1 MLPNGCGSPTWKR
14 FLNRPRNAPSIE
26 AHEKRIPMGNV
37 RPRYR
42 VGVDIGGTFTDFLV
56 MDRESGAIYPLKIP
70 STPQPERAI
79 VEGLHEYRAR
89 FGLEPEGIEYFSHG
103 TTLALNTLLE
113 HRGAKG
119 GLLTTAGFRDI
130 LELRRLRLDQP
141 NNLFAHRPHVLIPR
155 RLVREVRERMRH
167 DGRIAIPIARAD
179 VEAAAGA
186 LVEQGVETLTV
197 AFLHAHRND
206 THERL
211 AKGWIEA
218 LFPELYVCTSA
229 EIWPQQR
236 EFERTLAAVMNAYV
250 GARMK
255 TYFETLRREVDDLGV
270 SCRIFSTKSNGGV
283 MSVEAAARRP
293 VETLLSGPAA
303 GVIGAAFVGRRM
315 GVKRLVTLDM
325 GGTSADVSVVD
336 GELSYSTENTI
347 GDYPVIMPAVDISAI
362 GAGGGSI
369 AWTDAEGVLKVGPRS
384 AGAVPGPACYG
395 RGGED
400 ATVTDAYLQ
409 VGIIRPGAFL
419 GGEMPL
425 APERAEEALAR
436 LGSRLDLDASAA
448 ADAVLQVASANIYAA
463 LVPQLARRGADGA
476 DFALLAYGAAGPTH
490 AFMLAR
496 ELDFQRVIV
505 PPAPGTLCAL
515 GCIAADFRA
524 DFVTSVWRDC
534 DGLEDR
540 ELRAVF
546 ESLEEEAIAWLAD
559 QRVDLDEVY
568 LLRSADLCYSGQS
581 YELGVA
587 LPVQKTAE
595 LGTSRLVDWFNDAY
609 HRAYGFADRD
619 APVRLI
625 EARVQVV
632 GVTQK
637 PQVRALGPS
646 AATAD
651 HAPSRRR
658 IVDRGQEIEASVRQR
673 FTMRPGDRCEGPL
686 VVEQYDTTVY
696 VPEGF
701 QVEIDPHL
709 NLIGTRS

>member
-1 MLPNGCGSPTWKR
+1 
-14 FLNRPRNAPSIE
+14 
-26 AHEKRIPMGNV
+26 MGDS
-37 RPRYR
+37 RARYR

-56 MDRESGAIYPLKIP
+56 MDRESGAIYPLKSP
-70 STPQPERAI
+70 STPQPERTI
-79 VEGLHEYRAR
+79 VAGLREYRTR
-89 FGLEPEGIEYFSHG
+89 YGIEPSDIEYFSHG
-103 TTLALNTLLE
+103 TTLAVNTLLE
-113 HRGAKG
+113 HKGARG
-119 GLLTTAGFRDI
+119 GLLATAGFRDI

-155 RLVREVRERMRH
+155 RLVREVRERMHH
-167 DGRIAIPIARAD
+167 DGRVAIPIERAD
-179 VEAAAGA
+179 VQAQARA
-186 LVEQGVETLTV
+186 LVEQGVETVAV

-206 THERL
+206 SHERL
-211 AKGWIEA
+211 AKKWIEA
-218 LFPELYVCTSA
+218 LHPDLYVCTSA

-250 GARMK
+250 GGRMK
-255 TYFETLRREVDDLGV
+255 TYFDTLRREVDGLGV

-315 GVKRLVTLDM
+315 GAKRLVTLDM
-325 GGTSADVSVVD
+325 GGTSVDVSVVD

-395 RGGED
+395 RSGLD

-409 VGIIRPGAFL
+409 VGIIRPDGFL

-425 APERAEEALAR
+425 APERADAALAR
-436 LGSRLDLDASAA
+436 LGATLGLDATAA
-448 ADAVLQVASANIYAA
+448 ADAILQVASANIYAA

-524 DFVTSVWRDC
+524 DFVASAWREC
-534 DGLEDR
+534 DALDDR
-540 ELRAVF
+540 ELRAIF
-546 ESLEEEAIAWLAD
+546 ERLESDAMRWLAD
-559 QRVDLDEVY
+559 QQVDLDEVY
-568 LLRSADLCYSGQS
+568 LLRSGDLCYSGQS
-581 YELGVA
+581 YELGVG
-587 LPVQKTAE
+587 LPVQETAE
-595 LGTSRLVDWFNDAY
+595 LTTAGLIEWFNGAY

-637 PQVRALGPS
+637 PQVRMLGPS
-646 AATAD
+646 ATITG
-651 HAPSRRR
+651 HPPSRRR
-658 IVDRGQEIEASVRQR
+658 VVDQGRCIDAAVRQR
-673 FTMRPGDRCEGPL
+673 SALRPGDRGEGPL
-686 VVEQYDTTVY
+686 IVEQYDTTVY
-696 VPEGF
+696 VPRGF
-701 QVEIDPHL
+701 RVEIDEHL
-709 NLIGTRS
+709 NLIGTRQ

>member
-1 MLPNGCGSPTWKR
+1 MKNKHKNSDSQ
-14 FLNRPRNAPSIE
+14 A
-26 AHEKRIPMGNV
+26 
-37 RPRYR
+37 RYR
-42 VGVDIGGTFTDFLV
+42 IGVDVGGTFTDLLA
-56 MDRESGAIYPLKIP
+56 MDRESGAIYPLKTP

-79 VEGLHEYRAR
+79 VAGLQEFRTRY
-89 FGLEPEGIEYFSHG
+89 GIEPGDVEYFSHG
-103 TTLALNTLLE
+103 TTLAVNTLLE
-113 HRGAKG
+113 HSGARG

-155 RLVREVRERMRH
+155 RLVREVQERMHH
-167 DGRIAIPIARAD
+167 DGRVAIPIARAD
-179 VEAAAGA
+179 VEAQASA
-186 LVEQGVETLTV
+186 LAEQGVTTLTV

-206 THERL
+206 AHERL
-211 AKGWIEA
+211 AKRWIEA
-218 LFPELYVCTSA
+218 SHPKLYVCTSA

-236 EFERTLAAVMNAYV
+236 EYERTLAAVMNAYV

-255 TYFETLRREVDDLGV
+255 TYFDTLRREVGELGV
-270 SCRIFSTKSNGGV
+270 RCRVFSTKSNGGV

-303 GVIGAAFVGRRM
+303 GVIGAAFVGRLM
-315 GVKRLVTLDM
+315 GEKRLVTLDM
-325 GGTSADVSVVD
+325 GGTSVDVSVVD

-347 GDYPVIMPAVDISAI
+347 GDYPVIMPAVDVSAI

-395 RGGED
+395 RGGVD
-400 ATVTDAYLQ
+400 ATLTDAYLR
-409 VGIIRPGAFL
+409 VGIIRPERFL

-425 APERAEEALAR
+425 APERADAALAR
-436 LGSRLDLDASAA
+436 LGATLGLDATEA
-448 ADAVLQVASANIYAA
+448 ADAVLQVASATIYAA

-524 DFVTSVWRDC
+524 DFVASVWREC
-534 DGLEDR
+534 DALDDEALRAIFERLEDDAMR
-540 ELRAVF
+540 
-546 ESLEEEAIAWLAD
+546 WLAD
-559 QRVDLDEVY
+559 QRVDLDGAY
-568 LLRSADLCYSGQS
+568 LLRSGDLCYSGQS

-587 LPVQKTAE
+587 LPVQQTAE
-595 LGTSRLVDWFNDAY
+595 LTTAHLVDWFNDAY
-609 HRAYGFADRD
+609 YRAYGFADRD

-632 GVTQK
+632 GVTLK
-637 PQVRALGPS
+637 PQVRMLGRG
-646 AATAD
+646 TAIAGP
-651 HAPSRRR
+651 APSRRR
-658 IVDRGQEIEASVRQR
+658 VVDQGRDIDAEVRQR
-673 FTMRPGDRCEGPL
+673 SALRPGDRCEGPL
-686 VVEQYDTTVY
+686 IVEQYDTTVY
-696 VPEGF
+696 VPEEF
-701 QVEIDPHL
+701 RVEIDLHL
-709 NLIGTRS
+709 NLIGTRR

>member
-1 MLPNGCGSPTWKR
+1 MRKSD
-14 FLNRPRNAPSIE
+14 
-26 AHEKRIPMGNV
+26 
-37 RPRYR
+37 PRYR
-42 VGVDIGGTFTDFLV
+42 VGVDIGGTFTDCLV
-56 MDRESGAIYPLKIP
+56 MDRGSGAIYPLKTP
-70 STPQPERAI
+70 STPRPERAI
-79 VEGLHEYRAR
+79 VDSLREYRAR
-89 FGLEPEGIEYFSHG
+89 HGIEPGDIEYFSHG
-103 TTLALNTLLE
+103 TTLAVNTLLE
-113 HRGAKG
+113 QRGARG
-119 GLLTTAGFRDI
+119 GLLTTAGFRDV

-141 NNLFAHRPHVLIPR
+141 NNLFAPRPQVLIPR
-155 RLVREVRERMRH
+155 RRVREVRERMRH
-167 DGRIAIPIARAD
+167 DGRVAIPIARAD
-179 VEAAAGA
+179 VEAQASA
-186 LVEQGVETLTV
+186 LAEEGVQTITV

-211 AKGWIEA
+211 AREWIA
-218 LFPELYVCTSA
+218 ASFPELYVCTSA

-255 TYFETLRREVDDLGV
+255 TYFDTLRREVEALGV
-270 SCRIFSTKSNGGV
+270 RCRIFSTKSNGGV

-303 GVIGAAFVGRRM
+303 GVIGAAFVGRLM
-315 GVKRLVTLDM
+315 GERRFVTLDM
-325 GGTSADVSVVD
+325 GGTSVDVSVVD
-336 GELSYSTENTI
+336 GELSRSTENTI
-347 GDYPVIMPAVDISAI
+347 GDYPVIMPAVDVSAI

-400 ATVTDAYLQ
+400 ATVTDAYLK
-409 VGIIRPGAFL
+409 VGIVRPERFL

-425 APERAEEALAR
+425 APERADAALSR
-436 LGSRLDLDASAA
+436 LGRALGLDASAA

-476 DFALLAYGAAGPTH
+476 DFSLLAYGAAGPTH

-496 ELDFQRVIV
+496 ELDFRRVIV

-524 DFVTSVWRDC
+524 DFVASVWRDC
-534 DGLEDR
+534 DALEDR

-546 ESLEEEAIAWLAD
+546 ERLEDDAHRWLGD
-559 QRVDLDEVY
+559 QKVELDEVY
-568 LLRSADLCYSGQS
+568 LLRSGDLCYSGQS
-581 YELGVA
+581 YELGVP
-587 LPVQKTAE
+587 LPVRDSAE
-595 LGTSRLVDWFNDAY
+595 LGTARIVDWFNEAY

-637 PQVRALGPS
+637 PQVRVLGSGARAESPG
-646 AATAD
+646 
-651 HAPSRRR
+651 PSRRR
-658 IVDRGQEIEASVRQR
+658 ILDQGRETEASVHQR
-673 FTMRPGDRCEGPL
+673 SAMRPGDRHEGPL

-701 QVEIDPHL
+701 RVEVDGHL
-709 NLIGTRS
+709 NLIGERR

>member
-1 MLPNGCGSPTWKR
+1 MDDLR
-14 FLNRPRNAPSIE
+14 A
-26 AHEKRIPMGNV
+26 
-37 RPRYR
+37 RYR
-42 VGVDIGGTFTDFLV
+42 VGVDIGGTFTDFLI
-56 MDRESGAIYPLKIP
+56 MDRESGAIYPLKTP

-79 VEGLHEYRAR
+79 IEGLREYRER
-89 FGLEPEGIEYFSHG
+89 FGLEPGDIEYFSHG
-103 TTLALNTLLE
+103 TTLAVNTLLE
-113 HRGAKG
+113 HRGASG

-155 RLVREVRERMRH
+155 RRVYEVRERMRH
-167 DGRIAIPIARAD
+167 DGRIVVPLARDD
-179 VEAAAGA
+179 VEAKAGA
-186 LVEQGVETLTV
+186 LVEQGVETITV

-211 AKGWIEA
+211 AKEWIEA
-218 LFPELYVCTSA
+218 LFPALYVCTSS

-255 TYFETLRREVDDLGV
+255 TYFDTLRREFDALGV
-270 SCRIFSTKSNGGV
+270 RCRIFSTKSNGGV
-283 MSVEAAARRP
+283 MSLEAAARRP

-303 GVIGAAFVGRRM
+303 GVIGAAFTGRRM
-315 GVKRLVTLDM
+315 GVNRLVTLDM
-325 GGTSADVSVVD
+325 GGTSVDVSVVD
-336 GELSYSTENTI
+336 DELSYSTENTI
-347 GDYPVIMPAVDISAI
+347 GDYPVIMPAVDVSAI

-384 AGAVPGPACYG
+384 AGAVPGPACYA

-400 ATVTDAYLQ
+400 ATLTDAYLQ
-409 VGIIRPGAFL
+409 VGIIRPDAFL

-425 APERAEEALAR
+425 SPGRAEDALSR
-436 LGSRLDLDASAA
+436 LGSKLDLDATAA

-524 DFVTSVWRDC
+524 DFVASVWRECATLD
-534 DGLEDR
+534 DR

-546 ESLEEEAIAWLAD
+546 ERLESEAMTWLAE

-568 LLRSADLCYSGQS
+568 LLRSGDLCYSGQS
-581 YELGVA
+581 YELGVT
-587 LPVQKTAE
+587 LPVRETAE
-595 LGTSRLVDWFNDAY
+595 LGTARLIAWFNEAY

-637 PQVRALGPS
+637 PQVRTFGPGD
-646 AATAD
+646 AAAD
-651 HAPSRRR
+651 CAASRRTV
-658 IVDRGQEIEASVRQR
+658 VDRGRAIEASVRR
-673 FTMRPGDRCEGPL
+673 RSAMRPGERCAGPL
-686 VVEQYDTTVY
+686 IVEQYDTTVY

>member
-1 MLPNGCGSPTWKR
+1 
-14 FLNRPRNAPSIE
+14 
-26 AHEKRIPMGNV
+26 MGDT
-37 RPRYR
+37 RARYR

-56 MDRESGAIYPLKIP
+56 MDRESGAIYPLKTP
-70 STPQPERAI
+70 STPQPERAV

-89 FGLEPEGIEYFSHG
+89 HGIEPGGIEYFSHG
-103 TTLALNTLLE
+103 TTLAVNTLLE
-113 HRGAKG
+113 HRGATG
-119 GLLTTAGFRDI
+119 GLLTTAGFRDM

-179 VEAAAGA
+179 VEAGASA
-186 LVEQGVETLTV
+186 LVEQGVETITV

-206 THERL
+206 AHERL

-218 LFPELYVCTSA
+218 LFPGLYVCTSA

-236 EFERTLAAVMNAYV
+236 EFERALAAVMNAYV

-255 TYFETLRREVDDLGV
+255 TYFDTLRHEVDALGV

-303 GVIGAAFVGRRM
+303 GVIGAAYVGRRM
-315 GVKRLVTLDM
+315 GVHRLVTLDM
-325 GGTSADVSVVD
+325 GGTSVDVSVVD

-362 GAGGGSI
+362 GAGGGSV

-409 VGIIRPGAFL
+409 VGIIRSDAFL

-425 APERAEEALAR
+425 APERADAALSR
-436 LGSRLDLDASAA
+436 LGSTLDLDATEA

-463 LVPQLARRGADGA
+463 LVPQLARRGVDGA

-524 DFVTSVWRDC
+524 DFVASVWREC
-534 DGLEDR
+534 SALGGR
-540 ELRAVF
+540 ELRAIY
-546 ESLEEEAIAWLAD
+546 ERLEADALGWLAE

-568 LLRSADLCYSGQS
+568 LLRSGDLCYSGQS

-587 LPVQKTAE
+587 LPVQETAE
-595 LGTSRLVDWFNDAY
+595 LDSARLVEWFNDAY
-609 HRAYGFADRD
+609 YRAYGFADRN

-637 PQVRALGPS
+637 PEVRALGPGAS
-646 AATAD
+646 AAAR
-651 HAPSRRR
+651 APSRRR
-658 IVDRGQEIEASVRQR
+658 IVDQGRETEAAVRQR
-673 FTMRPGDRCEGPL
+673 FAMHPGDRHEGPMI
-686 VVEQYDTTVY
+686 VEQYDTTVY

-701 QVEIDPHL
+701 RVEMDPHL
-709 NLIGTRS
+709 NLIGTRT

>member
-1 MLPNGCGSPTWKR
+1 
-14 FLNRPRNAPSIE
+14 
-26 AHEKRIPMGNV
+26 MGNA
-37 RPRYR
+37 RTRYR
-42 VGVDIGGTFTDFLV
+42 VGVDIGGTFTDLLV
-56 MDRESGAIYPLKIP
+56 MDRESGAIYPLKTP
-70 STPQPERAI
+70 STPKPERAI
-79 VEGLHEYRAR
+79 VAGLEECRTR
-89 FGLEPEGIEYFSHG
+89 FGLEPADIEYFSHG
-103 TTLALNTLLE
+103 TTLAVNTLLE
-113 HRGAKG
+113 HDGARG

-167 DGRIAIPIARAD
+167 DGRVALPVARDD
-179 VEAAAGA
+179 VEAQAGA
-186 LVEQGVETLTV
+186 LVDQGVETITV

-206 THERL
+206 LHERL
-211 AKGWIEA
+211 AKQWIEA
-218 LFPELYVCTSA
+218 RFPALYVCTSA

-255 TYFETLRREVDDLGV
+255 SYFNTLRRELDGMGV
-270 SCRIFSTKSNGGV
+270 PCRIFSTKSNGGV

-303 GVIGAAFVGRRM
+303 GVIGAAYVGRLM
-315 GVKRLVTLDM
+315 GERHLVTLDM
-325 GGTSADVSVVD
+325 GGTSVDVSVID

-347 GDYPVIMPAVDISAI
+347 GDYPVIMPAVDVSAI

-395 RGGED
+395 RGGRN

-409 VGIIRPGAFL
+409 VGIIRPERFL

-425 APERAEEALAR
+425 EPRRSEAALAR
-436 LGSRLDLDASAA
+436 LGEPLNLDATAA
-448 ADAVLQVASANIYAA
+448 GDAVLQVASANIYAA
-463 LVPQLARRGADGA
+463 LVPQLARRGAEGA

-496 ELDFQRVIV
+496 ELEFRRVIV

-524 DFVTSVWRDC
+524 DFVASAWRDC
-534 DGLEDR
+534 DGLDDHELRSVFERLDR
-540 ELRAVF
+540 EALD
-546 ESLEEEAIAWLAD
+546 WLAD
-559 QRVDLDEVY
+559 QEVELDETY

-581 YELGVA
+581 YELGVP
-587 LPVQKTAE
+587 LPVRDTTELRTA
-595 LGTSRLVDWFNDAY
+595 RLVAWFNDAY
-609 HRAYGFADRD
+609 HRAYGFADRE

-637 PQVRALGPS
+637 PQVRALGRPAG
-646 AATAD
+646 AADPGTA
-651 HAPSRRR
+651 RRR
-658 IVDRGQEIEASVRQR
+658 VVDRGREIDAMVRER
-673 FTMRPGDRCEGPL
+673 SRLRPGDRGEGPM

-701 QVEIDPHL
+701 SVEIDPHL
-709 NLIGTRS
+709 NLIGTRQ

>member
-1 MLPNGCGSPTWKR
+1 MNNSQ
-14 FLNRPRNAPSIE
+14 A
-26 AHEKRIPMGNV
+26 
-37 RPRYR
+37 RYR
-42 VGVDIGGTFTDFLV
+42 VGVDIGGTFT
-56 MDRESGAIYPLKIP
+56 
-70 STPQPERAI
+70 
-79 VEGLHEYRAR
+79 
-89 FGLEPEGIEYFSHG
+89 
-103 TTLALNTLLE
+103 
-113 HRGAKG
+113 
-119 GLLTTAGFRDI
+119 
-130 LELRRLRLDQP
+130 
-141 NNLFAHRPHVLIPR
+141 
-155 RLVREVRERMRH
+155 
-167 DGRIAIPIARAD
+167 
-179 VEAAAGA
+179 
-186 LVEQGVETLTV
+186 
-197 AFLHAHRND
+197 
-206 THERL
+206 
-211 AKGWIEA
+211 
-218 LFPELYVCTSA
+218 
-229 EIWPQQR
+229 
-236 EFERTLAAVMNAYV
+236 
-250 GARMK
+250 
-255 TYFETLRREVDDLGV
+255 TLRREVDELGV

-315 GVKRLVTLDM
+315 GAKRLVTLDM
-325 GGTSADVSVVD
+325 GGTSVDVSVVD

-347 GDYPVIMPAVDISAI
+347 RDYPVIMPAVDISAI

-395 RGGED
+395 RSGLN

-409 VGIIRPGAFL
+409 VGIIRPDGFL

-425 APERAEEALAR
+425 APEHADAALAR
-436 LGSRLDLDASAA
+436 LGATLGLDATAA

-496 ELDFQRVIV
+496 ELDSQRVIV

-524 DFVTSVWRDC
+524 DFVASVWREC
-534 DGLEDR
+534 DALDDR
-540 ELRAVF
+540 ELRALF
-546 ESLEEEAIAWLAD
+546 EGLESGAMRWLAD

-568 LLRSADLCYSGQS
+568 LLRSGDLCYSGQS
-581 YELGVA
+581 YELGVG
-587 LPVQKTAE
+587 LPVQETAE
-595 LGTSRLVDWFNDAY
+595 LTTTRLVEWFNDAY

-637 PQVRALGPS
+637 PQVRMLGPS
-646 AATAD
+646 AMASD

-658 IVDRGQEIEASVRQR
+658 VVDQGRCIDTEVRQR
-673 FTMRPGDRCEGPL
+673 SAFRPGDRCEGPL
-686 VVEQYDTTVY
+686 IVEQYDTTVY

-701 QVEIDPHL
+701 RVEIDEQL
-709 NLIGTRS
+709 NLIGARQ

>member
-1 MLPNGCGSPTWKR
+1 
-14 FLNRPRNAPSIE
+14 
-26 AHEKRIPMGNV
+26 MGDA
-37 RPRYR
+37 RTRYR
-42 VGVDIGGTFTDFLV
+42 VGVDIGGTFTDLLV
-56 MDRESGAIYPLKIP
+56 MDRESGAIYPLKTP
-70 STPQPERAI
+70 STENPERAI
-79 VEGLHEYRAR
+79 VAGLEECRAR
-89 FGLEPEGIEYFSHG
+89 HGIEPGDIEYFSHG
-103 TTLALNTLLE
+103 TTLAVNTLLE
-113 HRGAKG
+113 HDGARG

-155 RLVREVRERMRH
+155 RRVREVRERMRH
-167 DGRIAIPIARAD
+167 DGRVAIPLARDD
-179 VEAAAGA
+179 VEAQAGA
-186 LVEQGVETLTV
+186 LVDQGVETISV

-206 THERL
+206 SHERL
-211 AKGWIEA
+211 ARQWIEA
-218 LFPELYVCTSA
+218 RYPALYVCTSA

-255 TYFETLRREVDDLGV
+255 SYFNTLRRELDGIGV
-270 SCRIFSTKSNGGV
+270 PCRVFSTKSNGGV

-303 GVIGAAFVGRRM
+303 GVIGAAYVGRLM
-315 GVKRLVTLDM
+315 GEKRLVTLDM
-325 GGTSADVSVVD
+325 GGTSVDVSVID
-336 GELSYSTENTI
+336 GEPAYSTENTI
-347 GDYPVIMPAVDISAI
+347 GDYPVIMPAVDVSAI

-395 RGGED
+395 RGGRD

-409 VGIIRPGAFL
+409 VGIIRPERFL

-425 APERAEEALAR
+425 EPRRSEAALAR
-436 LGSRLDLDASAA
+436 LGEPLDLDASAA
-448 ADAVLQVASANIYAA
+448 GDAVLQVASANIYAA

-496 ELDFQRVIV
+496 ELAFRRVIV

-524 DFVTSVWRDC
+524 DFVASAWRDC
-534 DGLEDR
+534 DGLDDHELRSLFERLDR
-540 ELRAVF
+540 EALD
-546 ESLEEEAIAWLAD
+546 WLVD
-559 QRVDLDEVY
+559 QDVELDETY

-581 YELGVA
+581 YELGVP
-587 LPVQKTAE
+587 LPVRETTELRTA
-595 LGTSRLVDWFNDAY
+595 LLVAWFNDAY
-609 HRAYGFADRD
+609 HRAYGFADPE

-637 PQVRALGPS
+637 PRVRALGRHAAADPGS
-646 AATAD
+646 A
-651 HAPSRRR
+651 RRR
-658 IVDRGQEIEASVRQR
+658 VIDRGREIDATVRER
-673 FTMRPGDRCEGPL
+673 SRLRPGERCEGPM

-701 QVEIDPHL
+701 SVEIDPHL
-709 NLIGTRS
+709 NLIGTRQ

>member
-1 MLPNGCGSPTWKR
+1 
-14 FLNRPRNAPSIE
+14 
-26 AHEKRIPMGNV
+26 MGDA
-37 RPRYR
+37 RTRYR
-42 VGVDIGGTFTDFLV
+42 VGVDIGGTFTDLLV
-56 MDRESGAIYPLKIP
+56 MDRESGAIYPLKTP
-70 STPQPERAI
+70 STANPERAI
-79 VEGLHEYRAR
+79 VAGLEECRAR
-89 FGLEPEGIEYFSHG
+89 FGLEPADIEYFSHG
-103 TTLALNTLLE
+103 TTLAVNTLLE
-113 HRGAKG
+113 HDGARG

-167 DGRIAIPIARAD
+167 DGRVAIPVARD
-179 VEAAAGA
+179 DIEAQAGA
-186 LVEQGVETLTV
+186 LVDQGVETITV

-206 THERL
+206 RHERL
-211 AKGWIEA
+211 AKQWIEA
-218 LFPELYVCTSA
+218 RYPALYVCTSA

-255 TYFETLRREVDDLGV
+255 SYFNTLRRELDGMGV
-270 SCRIFSTKSNGGV
+270 PCRVFSTKSNGGV

-303 GVIGAAFVGRRM
+303 GVIGAAYVGRLTGER
-315 GVKRLVTLDM
+315 RLVTLDM
-325 GGTSADVSVVD
+325 GGTSVDVSVID
-336 GELSYSTENTI
+336 GEPAYSTENTI
-347 GDYPVIMPAVDISAI
+347 GDYPVIMPAVDVSAI

-395 RGGED
+395 RGGRN

-409 VGIIRPGAFL
+409 VGIIHPERFL

-425 APERAEEALAR
+425 EPLRSEAALAR
-436 LGSRLDLDASAA
+436 LGEPLALDASAA
-448 ADAVLQVASANIYAA
+448 GDAVLQVASANIYAA

-496 ELDFQRVIV
+496 ELAFRRVIV

-524 DFVTSVWRDC
+524 DFVASAWRDC
-534 DGLEDR
+534 DGLDDQ
-540 ELRAVF
+540 ELRSLF
-546 ESLEEEAIAWLAD
+546 ERLDHEALEWLAD
-559 QRVDLDEVY
+559 QKVELDDTY

-581 YELGVA
+581 YELGVP
-587 LPVQKTAE
+587 LPVRETTELRTA
-595 LGTSRLVDWFNDAY
+595 RLVAWFNDAY
-609 HRAYGFADRD
+609 HRAYGFADRE

-637 PQVRALGPS
+637 PRVRALGRR
-646 AATAD
+646 AAAAGPGPTC
-651 HAPSRRR
+651 RRV
-658 IVDRGQEIEASVRQR
+658 VDRGREIDAMVRER
-673 FTMRPGDRCEGPL
+673 SRLAPGDRGEGPMI
-686 VVEQYDTTVY
+686 VEQYDTTVY

-701 QVEIDPHL
+701 SVEIDPHL
-709 NLIGTRS
+709 NLVGTRQ

>member
-1 MLPNGCGSPTWKR
+1 
-14 FLNRPRNAPSIE
+14 
-26 AHEKRIPMGNV
+26 MGDA
-37 RPRYR
+37 RTRYR
-42 VGVDIGGTFTDFLV
+42 VGVDIGGTFTDLLV
-56 MDRESGAIYPLKIP
+56 MDRESGAIYPLKTP
-70 STPQPERAI
+70 STENPERAI
-79 VEGLHEYRAR
+79 VAGLEECRAR
-89 FGLEPEGIEYFSHG
+89 HGIEPGDIEYFSHG
-103 TTLALNTLLE
+103 TTLAVNTLLE
-113 HRGAKG
+113 HDGARG

-155 RLVREVRERMRH
+155 RRVREVRERMRH
-167 DGRIAIPIARAD
+167 DGRVEIPLARDD
-179 VEAAAGA
+179 VEAQAGA
-186 LVEQGVETLTV
+186 LVDQGVETITV

-206 THERL
+206 SHERL
-211 AKGWIEA
+211 ARQWIEA
-218 LFPELYVCTSA
+218 RYPALYVCTSA

-255 TYFETLRREVDDLGV
+255 SYFNTLRRELDGIGV
-270 SCRIFSTKSNGGV
+270 PCRVFSTKSNGGV

-303 GVIGAAFVGRRM
+303 GVIGAAYVGRLM
-315 GVKRLVTLDM
+315 GEKRLVTLDM
-325 GGTSADVSVVD
+325 GGTSVDVSVID
-336 GELSYSTENTI
+336 GEPAYSTENTI
-347 GDYPVIMPAVDISAI
+347 GDYPVIMPAVDVSAI

-395 RGGED
+395 RGGRD

-409 VGIIRPGAFL
+409 VGIIRPERFL

-425 APERAEEALAR
+425 EPRRSEAALAR
-436 LGSRLDLDASAA
+436 LGEPLDLDASAA
-448 ADAVLQVASANIYAA
+448 GDAVLQVASANIYAA

-496 ELDFQRVIV
+496 ELAFRRVIV

-524 DFVTSVWRDC
+524 DFVASAWRDC
-534 DGLEDR
+534 DGLDDQELRSLFERLDR
-540 ELRAVF
+540 EALD
-546 ESLEEEAIAWLAD
+546 WLAD
-559 QRVDLDEVY
+559 QDVELDETY

-581 YELGVA
+581 YELGVP
-587 LPVQKTAE
+587 LPVRETTELRTA
-595 LGTSRLVDWFNDAY
+595 LLVAWFNDAY
-609 HRAYGFADRD
+609 HRAYGFADPE

-637 PQVRALGPS
+637 PRVRALGRRAAADPGS
-646 AATAD
+646 A
-651 HAPSRRR
+651 RRR
-658 IVDRGQEIEASVRQR
+658 VIDRGREIDAVVRER
-673 FTMRPGDRCEGPL
+673 SRLRPGERCEGPM

-701 QVEIDPHL
+701 SVEIDPHL
-709 NLIGTRS
+709 NLIGTRQ

>member
-1 MLPNGCGSPTWKR
+1 MSDSE
-14 FLNRPRNAPSIE
+14 RPAPSW
-26 AHEKRIPMGNV
+26 
-37 RPRYR
+37 R
-42 VGVDIGGTFTDFLV
+42 VGIDIGGTFTDFLI
-56 MDRESGAIYPLKIP
+56 MDRESGTIYPLKTP

-79 VEGLHEYRAR
+79 AAGLHEYRAR
-89 FGLEPEGIEYFSHG
+89 YGIEPGDIEYFSHG
-103 TTLALNTLLE
+103 TTLAVNTLLE
-113 HRGAKG
+113 HSGARG

-167 DGRIAIPIARAD
+167 DGRVEIPLARAD
-179 VEAAAGA
+179 VEAEASA
-186 LVEQGVETLTV
+186 LAERGVETITV

-206 THERL
+206 AHERL
-211 AKGWIEA
+211 AKQWIEA

-236 EFERTLAAVMNAYV
+236 EYERTLAAVMNAYV

-255 TYFETLRREVDDLGV
+255 TYFDTLRREVEGLGV
-270 SCRIFSTKSNGGV
+270 GCRIFSTRSNGGV

-315 GVKRLVTLDM
+315 GVERLVTLDM
-325 GGTSADVSVVD
+325 GGTSVDVSVVD

-347 GDYPVIMPAVDISAI
+347 GDYPVIMPAVDVSAI

-395 RGGED
+395 RGGLD
-400 ATVTDAYLQ
+400 ATLTDAYLQ
-409 VGIIRPGAFL
+409 VGIIRPERFL

-425 APERAEEALAR
+425 APAGAEAALAR
-436 LGSRLDLDASAA
+436 LGAPLGLPANAA

-524 DFVTSVWRDC
+524 DFVASAWREC
-534 DGLEDR
+534 DALDDQ
-540 ELRAVF
+540 ELRAIF
-546 ESLEEEAIAWLAD
+546 ERLEDDAMHWLEE
-559 QRVDLDEVY
+559 QRVDLEEVY

-587 LPVQKTAE
+587 LPVRTRAE
-595 LGTSRLVDWFNDAY
+595 LRTAHLVDWFNDAY
-609 HRAYGFADRD
+609 YRAYGFADRD
-619 APVRLI
+619 APVRLV

-632 GVTQK
+632 GVTRK
-637 PQVRALGPS
+637 PQVRMLGRS
-646 AATAD
+646 TAD
-651 HAPSRRR
+651 PGPAPSRRR
-658 IVDRGQEIEASVRQR
+658 VIDQGREIDAAVRER
-673 FTMRPGDRCEGPL
+673 SALAAGEHLEGPL
-686 VVEQYDTTVY
+686 IVEQYDTTVY

-701 QVEIDPHL
+701 GVDIDEHL
-709 NLIGTRS
+709 NLIGARR